1 VRWGRRRRRRDNS
14 WNIASTS
21 RRDIAQG
28 ALDHLASAVGH
39 GDVVGLHDG
48 IGRGTFDPDS
58 PLARGLRARRLVELA
73 TLPAALRRLQ
83 ARGIHLVTASELVE
97 AATQARP

>member
-1 VRWGRRRRRRDNS
+1 M
-14 WNIASTS
+14 
-21 RRDIAQG
+21 
-28 ALDHLASAVGH
+28 
-39 GDVVGLHDG
+39 VGLHDG

-73 TLPAALRRLQ
+73 ALPAALQRLQ